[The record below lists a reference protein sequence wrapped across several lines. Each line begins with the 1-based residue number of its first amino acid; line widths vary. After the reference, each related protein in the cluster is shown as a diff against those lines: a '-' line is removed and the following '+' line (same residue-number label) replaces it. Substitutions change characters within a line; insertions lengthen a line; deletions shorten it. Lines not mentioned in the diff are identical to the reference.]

1 MSVIKPNSAVGM
13 TSPPSGYYMLIDR
26 HSVSVCGHS
35 IKALAMSVV
44 ITNQPVPQLI
54 NDETLLPH
62 CKHIML
68 DTFWV
73 LFLTNLLKQD
83 PACPG
88 ACVHSPGAKTVVVLG
103 TLAWGQFVG
112 GKQDGE

>member
-1 MSVIKPNSAVGM
+1 
-13 TSPPSGYYMLIDR
+13 
-26 HSVSVCGHS
+26 
-35 IKALAMSVV
+35 MSVV

-62 CKHIML
+62 CKHNMV

-103 TLAWGQFVG
+103 TLARGQFVG